1 MVKKIKKNDMHSF
14 QTKGKPLLCGAKY
27 TNFSPRTFANF
38 RQLSPTF
45 EYLPIFTSTYSNFR
59 QNTLVGSFLFPL
71 LFVSSSSVLRPKKE
85 ERRKN

>member
-1 MVKKIKKNDMHSF
+1 MHSSP
-14 QTKGKPLLCGAKY
+14 TKDNPFLCGGKY
-27 TNFSPRTFANF
+27 TNFSPRIFANF

-45 EYLPIFTSTYSNFR
+45 EYLRIITSTYSNFR